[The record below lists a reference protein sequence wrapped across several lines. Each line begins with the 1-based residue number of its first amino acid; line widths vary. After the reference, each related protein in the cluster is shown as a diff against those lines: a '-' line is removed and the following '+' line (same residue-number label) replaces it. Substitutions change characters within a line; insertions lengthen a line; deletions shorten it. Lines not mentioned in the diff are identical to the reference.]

1 MPGRD
6 AAERAQLL
14 RITVLLGGP
23 VLVIG
28 AFTVFFI
35 FRRFHPPAWLFL
47 PSLVL
52 LVPITVGLILL
63 VDLATSRSAHGVV
76 TALHAGHA
84 RGQRTG
90 FSRQEALVAQGRA
103 DEAVTAY
110 RKQLIEHPGDVAAM
124 VALARL
130 LSGALADVDGAEEL
144 YGRARAE
151 HPGGDWERIIAN
163 DLIDLYERK
172 GMEEKRRTELARF
185 AEQFGGTQAGQAAR
199 AQLDR
204 LKEVPPQES

>member
-23 VLVIG
+23 MLVIG
-28 AFTVFFI
+28 GFTVFFI

-47 PSLVL
+47 PSLL
-52 LVPITVGLILL
+52 LLIPLTVGLIFL
-63 VDLATSRSAHGVV
+63 VEAITTHSARGVV

-84 RGQRTG
+84 KGQRTG
-90 FSRQEALVAQGRA
+90 FSRQESLVAQGRLE
-103 DEAVTAY
+103 EAVTAY

-130 LSGALADVDGAEEL
+130 LAGALADTDGAEEL

-151 HPGGDWERIIAN
+151 RPGGAWERVIGN
-163 DLIDLYERK
+163 DLIDLYGRK
-172 GMEEKRRTELARF
+172 GFEGKLRAELARF
-185 AEQFGGTQAGQAAR
+185 AEQFRGTQAGHAAR

-204 LKEVPPQES
+204 LQKIPPQEG